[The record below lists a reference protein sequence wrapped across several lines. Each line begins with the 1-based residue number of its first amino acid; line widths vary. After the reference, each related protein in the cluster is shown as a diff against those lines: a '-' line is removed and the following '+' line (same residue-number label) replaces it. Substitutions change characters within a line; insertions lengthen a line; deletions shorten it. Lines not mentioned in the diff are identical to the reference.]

1 MERLGE
7 LVKGARRRKSL
18 TQAELSRMVG
28 VSSTYVTAI
37 ENSFRIPSLK
47 VTKELARTLDLD
59 ENRLIFL
66 AQQERMSPEERER
79 LIVIPKN
86 QLEKLEWPG
95 LEPIPILPASMAGYG
110 KSHAH
115 AEGFIE
121 RHPNLRDVFAYALK
135 IEGDSMI
142 HRLFEGDL
150 VIASPAEVAKSH
162 DLAVVRH
169 RDDRVWVRKVI
180 FNYGDLVTLQSFNPL
195 YEPLT
200 FKKEEVEVIH
210 KIVWIKPR

>member
-1 MERLGE
+1 MEALGS
-7 LVKGARRRKSL
+7 LVKRARRRKSL
-18 TQAELSRMVG
+18 TQMGLSELIG
-28 VSSTYVTAI
+28 VSPTYVTAI
-37 ENSFRIPSLK
+37 ESGTRTPSPGVIKRI
-47 VTKELARTLDLD
+47 ADALDLD
-59 ENRLIFL
+59 TDRLILL
-66 AQQERMSPEERER
+66 AQQERMFPEERER

-86 QLEKLEWPG
+86 QLEKQGWPG
-95 LEPIPILPASMAGYG
+95 LEPIPILPASMAGSG

-121 RHPNLRDVFAYALK
+121 RHPNLKDVFAYALK

-150 VIASPAEVAKSH
+150 VITSPAEVAKSH

-180 FNYGDLVTLQSFNPL
+180 LNYYGLVTLQSFNPL

-200 FKKEEVEVIH
+200 FKREELEFIH
-210 KIVWIKPR
+210 KIVWIKPI